1 MEKEVSCRL
10 EVEDRCGRALD
21 GVEGRLDD
29 KMKERMGIVAE
40 EGRVELQYSRVRTR
54 RLIFCAVR

>member
-1 MEKEVSCRL
+1 MSCWL
-10 EVEDRCGRALD
+10 VGTEGCGRALD
-21 GVEGRLDD
+21 GAEGRLFD

-40 EGRVELQYSRVRTR
+40 EGRGEMQYRRVNTR

>member
-10 EVEDRCGRALD
+10 EVEDRRGRALD
-21 GVEGRLDD
+21 GVEGRLFD

-40 EGRVELQYSRVRTR
+40 QGRVELQYSRVRTR
-54 RLIFCAVR
+54 RLIFWAVR